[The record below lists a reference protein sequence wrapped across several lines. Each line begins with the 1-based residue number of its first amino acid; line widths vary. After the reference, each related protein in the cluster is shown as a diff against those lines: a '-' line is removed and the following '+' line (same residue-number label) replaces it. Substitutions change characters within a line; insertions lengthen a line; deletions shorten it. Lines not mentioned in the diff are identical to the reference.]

1 MLYQSKCI
9 QVFWLY
15 CDAQG
20 NGAEAEEVDV
30 ADVDNRLVQH
40 VTSVL
45 TDFIQLA
52 STPQQEELSVSQVCS
67 VCAPA
72 FLRDRHSDG
81 SRNTI
86 RFRYHIQSLLPLRGG
101 LRNKM
106 QEWKQKKLECG
117 MRVLR

>member
-1 MLYQSKCI
+1 MDGDRFFKRRVRYLDVLNSPFIKKHGC
-9 QVFWLY
+9 VDTWLY

-20 NGAEAEEVDV
+20 NGVGAEEVDV

-52 STPQQEELSVSQVCS
+52 STPQQEELSISQVCS

-86 RFRYHIQSLLPLRGG
+86 RFRYHIQSL
-101 LRNKM
+101 
-106 QEWKQKKLECG
+106 
-117 MRVLR
+117 